1 MTRIQRLI
9 YGRPIDNNAATGIE
23 RARGVATSHGR
34 VTNRQSSNR
43 QSSNRHKTERWI
55 ATALICA
62 GVVAF
67 AADSVW
73 SAAFFGTVGV
83 SLYAH
88 SNFLALFG
96 DED

>member
-9 YGRPIDNNAATGIE
+9 YGRPIDNKAATGIK
-23 RARGVATSHGR
+23 RDVANGVATSHGR
-34 VTNRQSSNR
+34 VTNRQSSK
-43 QSSNRHKTERWI
+43 RHETERLI

-67 AADSVW
+67 AADSMGG
-73 SAAFFGTVGV
+73 AAFFGTIGV
-83 SLYAH
+83 SLYTH
-88 SNFLALFG
+88 SNFLALFS

>member
-9 YGRPIDNNAATGIE
+9 YGRPIDNKAAAGIE
-23 RARGVATSHGR
+23 RANGVATSHGR
-34 VTNRQSSNR
+34 VTNRQSSM
-43 QSSNRHKTERWI
+43 RHKTERWI

-73 SAAFFGTVGV
+73 SAAFFGTIGV
-83 SLYAH
+83 SLYTH
-88 SNFLALFG
+88 SNFLALFS